1 MPTTQAQPASS
12 SGSYLVRPAVAG
24 VVSAL
29 LENKLMGEKN
39 MTKNGQF
46 GLAVGAGVA
55 LADSIAASLPVMPGL
70 GTTASGKEVSTR
82 LTEVVLGTSSAFVL
96 NRYVL
101 GSYGS
106 EYSTFAQDLGQ
117 RFAIVAA
124 ADVVS
129 NVILDVIHAKPM
141 SLYA

>member
-1 MPTTQAQPASS
+1 MHIRLIVPCCVQC
-12 SGSYLVRPAVAG
+12 
-24 VVSAL
+24 AL
-29 LENKLMGEKN
+29 R
-39 MTKNGQF
+39 NGQF
-46 GLAVGAGVA
+46 GVAVALGVA
-55 LADSIAASLPVMPGL
+55 AADSIAVSLPEIPGL
-70 GTTASGKEVSTR
+70 GSTANGKAVSTR

-106 EYSTFAQDLGQ
+106 EYNSFASDLGQ
-117 RFAIVAA
+117 RFAIIAA

-129 NVILDVIHAKPM
+129 NVVLDIVQAKPI